1 MIEMAVGYEYV
12 ADPLMR
18 PAGGQNCLKV
28 RRVEWPR
35 VDHCQIALAKQ
46 IRIGAT
52 KGHRGRIGR
61 KDAAQIGGKRPCYT
75 EGRIKTIWWL
85 HLSLAPFGL

>member
-1 MIEMAVGYEYV
+1 MIEVAVGYENM

-18 PAGGQNCLKV
+18 PASCQNCLKV

-35 VDHCQIALAKQ
+35 VDHSQIALAKQ
-46 IRIGAT
+46 IGVGAT

-61 KDAAQIGGKRPCYT
+61 KDAAQVGGKRLCHT
-75 EGRIKTIWWL
+75 AGRIKTVWWL
-85 HLSLAPFGL
+85 HLSLAPFGH